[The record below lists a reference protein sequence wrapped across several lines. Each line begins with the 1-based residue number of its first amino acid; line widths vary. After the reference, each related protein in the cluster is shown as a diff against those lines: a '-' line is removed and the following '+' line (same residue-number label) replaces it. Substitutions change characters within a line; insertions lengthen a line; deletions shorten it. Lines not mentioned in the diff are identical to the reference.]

1 MMRYL
6 KLVNF
11 EINRFSK
18 IYISLLLITLVSQF
32 AGVIIVTKSLLNNAR
47 EIISREKLSEATY
60 ITQYGG
66 GIDFT
71 HIANT
76 LWFLG
81 PIALSAVAL
90 IFYIFLIWYR
100 DWFGKNTFI
109 YRLLMLPTSRL
120 SIYLSKATAI
130 FLMVL
135 GLIAFQ
141 IIILPMENALFN
153 SYAPESLLKMEMST
167 FAIAKL
173 NSVLNLVIPGTFTQ
187 FLFYYGIGLMI
198 MSILFT
204 AIMFERS
211 FRIKGIILGLVY
223 VGISAAVFLA
233 PVFVMESGNFYF
245 YPNEILGLQLAL
257 GIILTGLSIWLGS
270 WLLKNRVTV

>member
-71 HIANT
+71 HIVNT

-153 SYAPESLLKMEMST
+153 SYVPESLLNEMST
-167 FAIAKL
+167 YGITKF
-173 NSVLNLVIPGTFTQ
+173 IPILSLIIPSSFTQ
-187 FLFYYGIGLMI
+187 FLLSYGIGLMI

-223 VGISAAVFLA
+223 VGISAAVFLT
-233 PVFVMESGNFYF
+233 PVFVMESGTFYF

>member
-1 MMRYL
+1 MMRYI

-18 IYISLLLITLVSQF
+18 IYLSLLLITLVSQF
-32 AGVIIVTKSLLNNAR
+32 AGVIIVTKSLLKDAR
-47 EIISREKLSEATY
+47 ETISNEKLSEAAY
-60 ITQYGG
+60 IANYG

-71 HIANT
+71 HIANS
-76 LWFLG
+76 LLFVG

-109 YRLLMLPTSRL
+109 YRILMLPTSRL
-120 SIYLSKATAI
+120 SIYFSKATAI

-141 IIILPMENALFN
+141 IIILPMENALFHTN
-153 SYAPESLLKMEMST
+153 VPEALLNEISIST
-167 FAIAKL
+167 ITKA
-173 NSVLNLVIPGTFTQ
+173 SQVLALIIPSTFTQ
-187 FLFYYGIGLMI
+187 FLISYGIGLMI

-211 FRIKGIILGLVY
+211 FRIKGIIMGLLY
-223 VGISAAVFLA
+223 CGIAAVLFLA
-233 PVFVMESGNFYF
+233 PVLMEIGNFYF
-245 YPNEILGLQLAL
+245 YPNELFGLMLAI
-257 GIILTGLSIWLGS
+257 GIILTGLSVWLGA

>member
-1 MMRYL
+1 MMRYI

-18 IYISLLLITLVSQF
+18 IYLSLLLITLVSQF
-32 AGVIIVTKSLLNNAR
+32 AGVIIVTKSLLKDAR
-47 EIISREKLSEATY
+47 DIMSEERLSEAAY
-60 ITQYGG
+60 ITNYGS
-66 GIDFT
+66 IEFS
-71 HIANT
+71 HIAHT
-76 LWFLG
+76 LLFVG

-135 GLIAFQ
+135 GLISFQ

-153 SYAPESLLKMEMST
+153 SNVPEALLNEMST
-167 FAIAKL
+167 FAIVKVSPIL
-173 NSVLNLVIPGTFTQ
+173 SLIIPSTFTQ
-187 FLFYYGIGLMI
+187 FLLSYGIGLMI

-223 VGISAAVFLA
+223 CGIAAVLFLA
-233 PVFVMESGNFYF
+233 PVLMEIGNFYF
-245 YPNEILGLQLAL
+245 YPNELFGLMLAL
-257 GIILTGLSIWLGS
+257 GIILTGLSVWLGA

>member
-1 MMRYL
+1 MRYI

-18 IYISLLLITLVSQF
+18 IYLSLLLITLVSQF
-32 AGVIIVTKSLLNNAR
+32 AGVIIVTKSLLKDAR
-47 EIISREKLSEATY
+47 DVMKEERLSEAAY
-60 ITQYGG
+60 ITNYGA
-66 GIDFT
+66 IDFN
-71 HIANT
+71 HIANS
-76 LWFLG
+76 LLFVG
-81 PIALSAVAL
+81 PIALGAVAL

-153 SYAPESLLKMEMST
+153 SNVPQALLSEMST
-167 FAIAKL
+167 FTITKL
-173 NSVLNLVIPGTFTQ
+173 SPILSLIIPSTFTQ
-187 FLFYYGIGLMI
+187 FLLSYGIGLMI

-211 FRIKGIILGLVY
+211 FRIKGIIMGLLY
-223 VGISAAVFLA
+223 CGIAAVLFLA
-233 PVFVMESGNFYF
+233 PVLMEIGNFYF
-245 YPNEILGLQLAL
+245 YPNELFGLMLAI
-257 GIILTGLSIWLGS
+257 GIILTGLSVWLGA

>member
-1 MMRYL
+1 MMRYI

-18 IYISLLLITLVSQF
+18 IYLSLLLITLVSQF
-32 AGVIIVTKSLLNNAR
+32 AGVIIVTKSLLNDAR
-47 EIISREKLSEATY
+47 DIMKEERLSEAAY
-60 ITQYGG
+60 ITNYG
-66 GIDFT
+66 GIDFS
-71 HIANT
+71 HIAHS
-76 LWFLG
+76 LFFVG

-141 IIILPMENALFN
+141 IIMLPMENALFN
-153 SYAPESLLKMEMST
+153 SNVPQALLNEMST
-167 FAIAKL
+167 YGITKL
-173 NSVLNLVIPGTFTQ
+173 IPILSLIIPSSFTQ
-187 FLFYYGIGLMI
+187 FLLSYGIGLMI

-211 FRIKGIILGLVY
+211 FRIKGIIMGLLY
-223 VGISAAVFLA
+223 CGIAAVLFLA
-233 PVFVMESGNFYF
+233 PVLMEIGNFYF
-245 YPNEILGLQLAL
+245 YPNELFGLMLAI
-257 GIILTGLSIWLGS
+257 GIILTGLSVWLGA

>member
-1 MMRYL
+1 MMRYI

-32 AGVIIVTKSLLNNAR
+32 AGVFFVTKSLLNDAR
-47 EIISREKLSEATY
+47 DIMAKERLSEAAY
-60 ITQYGG
+60 IANYGS
-66 GIDFT
+66 IDFS
-71 HIANT
+71 HIAHT
-76 LWFLG
+76 LLFVG

-135 GLIAFQ
+135 GMIAFQ

-153 SYAPESLLKMEMST
+153 SNVPQALLNEMSIST
-167 FAIAKL
+167 ITKI
-173 NSVLNLVIPGTFTQ
+173 IPILSLIIPSTFTQ
-187 FLFYYGIGLMI
+187 FLLSYGIGLMI

-211 FRIKGIILGLVY
+211 FRIKGFILGLVY
-223 VGISAAVFLA
+223 CGIAAVLFLA
-233 PVFVMESGNFYF
+233 PVFVMEFGDFYF
-245 YPNEILGLQLAL
+245 YPNELFGLLLAL
-257 GIILTGLSIWLGS
+257 GIIVTGLSVWLGS

>member
-1 MMRYL
+1 MMRYI

-18 IYISLLLITLVSQF
+18 IYLSLLLITLVSQF
-32 AGVIIVTKSLLNNAR
+32 AGVIFVTKSLLNDAR
-47 EIISREKLSEATY
+47 DIMKVERLSEDAY
-60 ITQYGG
+60 ITNYGSF
-66 GIDFT
+66 DFN
-71 HIANT
+71 HIADT
-76 LWFLG
+76 LLFVG

-141 IIILPMENALFN
+141 IIILPMENALFHSN
-153 SYAPESLLKMEMST
+153 VPQALLNEMST
-167 FAIAKL
+167 FTIAKL
-173 NSVLNLVIPGTFTQ
+173 SPILSLIIPSTFTQ
-187 FLFYYGIGLMI
+187 FLLSYGIGLMI

-211 FRIKGIILGLVY
+211 FRIKGIILGLLY
-223 VGISAAVFLA
+223 CGIAAVLFLA
-233 PVFVMESGNFYF
+233 PVLMEIGNFYF
-245 YPNEILGLQLAL
+245 YPNELFGLLLAI
-257 GIILTGLSIWLGS
+257 GVILTGLSVWLGA

>member
-1 MMRYL
+1 MMRYI

-18 IYISLLLITLVSQF
+18 IYLSLLLITLVSQF
-32 AGVIIVTKSLLNNAR
+32 AGVIIVTKSLLKDAR
-47 EIISREKLSEATY
+47 DIMSEERLSEAAY
-60 ITQYGG
+60 ITNYGS
-66 GIDFT
+66 IEFS
-71 HIANT
+71 HIAHT
-76 LWFLG
+76 LLFVG

-141 IIILPMENALFN
+141 IIILPMENALFHSN
-153 SYAPESLLKMEMST
+153 VPEALLNEMST
-167 FAIAKL
+167 FDIAKISPIL
-173 NSVLNLVIPGTFTQ
+173 SLIIPSTFTQ
-187 FLFYYGIGLMI
+187 FLLSYGIGLMI

-223 VGISAAVFLA
+223 CGIAAVLFLA
-233 PVFVMESGNFYF
+233 PVLMEIGNFYF
-245 YPNEILGLQLAL
+245 YPNELFGLMLAL
-257 GIILTGLSIWLGS
+257 GIILTGLSVWLGA

>member
-1 MMRYL
+1 MMRYI

-18 IYISLLLITLVSQF
+18 IYLSLLLITLVSQF
-32 AGVIIVTKSLLNNAR
+32 AGVIFVTKSLLNDAR
-47 EIISREKLSEATY
+47 DIMKEERLSESAY
-60 ITQYGG
+60 ITNYGS
-66 GIDFT
+66 IEFS
-71 HIANT
+71 HIAHT
-76 LWFLG
+76 LLFVG

-141 IIILPMENALFN
+141 IIILPMQNALFN
-153 SYAPESLLKMEMST
+153 SNVPETLLNEMST
-167 FAIAKL
+167 FAITKISPIL
-173 NSVLNLVIPGTFTQ
+173 SLIIPSSFTQ
-187 FLFYYGIGLMI
+187 FLLSYGIGLMI

-211 FRIKGIILGLVY
+211 FRIKGIIMGLLY
-223 VGISAAVFLA
+223 CGIAAVLFLA
-233 PVFVMESGNFYF
+233 PVLMEIGNFYF
-245 YPNEILGLQLAL
+245 YPNELFGLMLAI
-257 GIILTGLSIWLGS
+257 GIILTGLSVWLGA

>member
-18 IYISLLLITLVSQF
+18 IYLSLLLITLLSQF
-32 AGVIIVTKSLLNNAR
+32 AGVIIVTKSLLNDAR
-47 EIISREKLSEATY
+47 KIMLEEKISEAAYVTNY
-60 ITQYGG
+60 G

-90 IFYIFLIWYR
+90 VFYIFLIWYR

-153 SYAPESLLKMEMST
+153 SYVPESLLNMEMST
-167 FAIAKL
+167 SSIIKF
-173 NSVLNLVIPGTFTQ
+173 NGVLNLIIPTTFTQ
-187 FLFYYGIGLMI
+187 FLLSYGAGLMV

-223 VGISAAVFLA
+223 CGIAAALFLT
-233 PVFVMESGNFYF
+233 PVFVMASDVFYF
-245 YPNEILGLQLAL
+245 YPGELVGILIAL
-257 GIILTGLSIWLGS
+257 GIIVTGLSVWLGS

>member
-1 MMRYL
+1 MMRYI

-32 AGVIIVTKSLLNNAR
+32 AGVIMGIKSYLNQAH
-47 EIISREKLSEATY
+47 EIMSEEKISEAVYVTNY
-60 ITQYGG
+60 N

-76 LWFLG
+76 LWFQG

-153 SYAPESLLKMEMST
+153 SNVPEAFLNMEMSSST
-167 FAIAKL
+167 ITKTSPILA
-173 NSVLNLVIPGTFTQ
+173 LVMPSTFTQ
-187 FLFYYGIGLMI
+187 FLLSYGIGLMI

-211 FRIKGIILGLVY
+211 FRIKGIILGLIY
-223 VGISAAVFLA
+223 CGIAAALFLA
-233 PVFVMESGNFYF
+233 PVFVMGLGNIYF
-245 YPNEILGLQLAL
+245 YPNELLGLQLAF
-257 GIILTGLSIWLGS
+257 GIIVTGLSIWLGS

>member
-1 MMRYL
+1 MMRYI

-32 AGVIIVTKSLLNNAR
+32 AGVIFVTKSLVNDAR
-47 EIISREKLSEATY
+47 EIISTEKLSEAAY
-60 ITQYGG
+60 IANYG

-76 LWFLG
+76 LLFVG

-135 GLIAFQ
+135 GMIAFQ

-153 SYAPESLLKMEMST
+153 SNVPEAFLSMEMST
-167 FAIAKL
+167 STITKFSPIL
-173 NSVLNLVIPGTFTQ
+173 SLIIPNTFTQ
-187 FLFYYGIGLMI
+187 FLLSYGIGLMI
-198 MSILFT
+198 LSILFT

-211 FRIKGIILGLVY
+211 FRIKGFILGLVY
-223 VGISAAVFLA
+223 CGIAAVLFLA
-233 PVFVMESGNFYF
+233 PVFVMEFGDFYF
-245 YPNEILGLQLAL
+245 YPNELFGLLLAL
-257 GIILTGLSIWLGS
+257 GIIVTGSSVWLGS

>member
-18 IYISLLLITLVSQF
+18 IYLSLLLITLVSQF
-32 AGVIIVTKSLLNNAR
+32 AGVFIVTKSLLNDAR
-47 EIISREKLSEATY
+47 KIMLEEKLSDAAY
-60 ITQYGG
+60 ITNYG

-76 LWFLG
+76 LWFQG

-109 YRLLMLPTSRL
+109 YRLLMLPASRL

-135 GLIAFQ
+135 GLIAWQ

-153 SYAPESLLKMEMST
+153 SYVSESHLSMEMSST
-167 FAIAKL
+167 AIMKF
-173 NSVLNLVIPGTFTQ
+173 NGVLNLVIPTTFTQ
-187 FLFYYGIGLMI
+187 FLLSYGIGLMVL
-198 MSILFT
+198 SILFT

-211 FRIKGIILGLVY
+211 FRLKGIILGLVY
-223 VGISAAVFLA
+223 CGIAAALFLT
-233 PVFVMESGNFYF
+233 PVFVMASDVFYF
-245 YPNEILGLQLAL
+245 YPGELVGTLIAL
-257 GIILTGLSIWLGS
+257 GIIVTGISIWLGS

>member
-18 IYISLLLITLVSQF
+18 IYLSLLLITLLSQF
-32 AGVIIVTKSLLNNAR
+32 AGVIIVTKNFLNRAHDIMS
-47 EIISREKLSEATY
+47 EEKISEAAYVTNY
-60 ITQYGG
+60 G

-71 HIANT
+71 QIASS
-76 LWFLG
+76 LWFQG

-90 IFYIFLIWYR
+90 VFYIFLIWYR

-153 SYAPESLLKMEMST
+153 SNVLETFLNMEMSSS
-167 FAIAKL
+167 AITEA
-173 NSVLNLVIPGTFTQ
+173 NRVLTLIIPSTFTQ
-187 FLFYYGIGLMI
+187 FLLSYGIGLMV
-198 MSILFT
+198 MSVLFT

-211 FRIKGIILGLVY
+211 YRIKGIVLGLVY
-223 VGISAAVFLA
+223 CGIAAALFFA
-233 PVFVMESGNFYF
+233 PVFIMASESFYF
-245 YPNEILGLQLAL
+245 YPGELVGTLIAL
-257 GIILTGLSIWLGS
+257 GIIVTGLSIWLGF

>member
-1 MMRYL
+1 MMRYI

-18 IYISLLLITLVSQF
+18 IYLSLLLITLVSQF
-32 AGVIIVTKSLLNNAR
+32 AGVIIVTKSLLNDAR
-47 EIISREKLSEATY
+47 DIMKEERLSEAAY
-60 ITQYGG
+60 ITNYG
-66 GIDFT
+66 GIDFS
-71 HIANT
+71 HIAHT
-76 LWFLG
+76 LLFVG

-153 SYAPESLLKMEMST
+153 SNVPQSLLNEMST
-167 FAIAKL
+167 YTITKL
-173 NSVLNLVIPGTFTQ
+173 IPILSLIIPNTFTQ
-187 FLFYYGIGLMI
+187 FLLSYGIGLMI

-211 FRIKGIILGLVY
+211 FRIKGIIMGLLY
-223 VGISAAVFLA
+223 CGIAAVLFLA
-233 PVFVMESGNFYF
+233 PVLMEIGNFYF
-245 YPNEILGLQLAL
+245 YPNELFGLMLAI
-257 GIILTGLSIWLGS
+257 GIILTGLSVWLGA

>member
-1 MMRYL
+1 MMRYS

-32 AGVIIVTKSLLNNAR
+32 VGVIIGTKSSLNRAHDIML
-47 EIISREKLSEATY
+47 EEKISEAAYVTNY
-60 ITQYGG
+60 G

-90 IFYIFLIWYR
+90 VFYIFLIWYR

-120 SIYLSKATAI
+120 SIYLSKASAI

-153 SYAPESLLKMEMST
+153 SYVPESLLNMEMST
-167 FAIAKL
+167 SSIIKF
-173 NSVLNLVIPGTFTQ
+173 NGVLNLIIPTTFTQ
-187 FLFYYGIGLMI
+187 FLLSYGAGLMV

-223 VGISAAVFLA
+223 CGIAAALFLT
-233 PVFVMESGNFYF
+233 PVFVMASDVFYF
-245 YPNEILGLQLAL
+245 YPGELVGILIAL
-257 GIILTGLSIWLGS
+257 GIIVTGLSVWLGS

>member
-1 MMRYL
+1 MMRYI

-18 IYISLLLITLVSQF
+18 IYLTLLLITVLSQF
-32 AGVIIVTKSLLNNAR
+32 AGVLIVTKNLLNNAKD
-47 EIISREKLSEATY
+47 IMLQEKLTEAAYLSEY
-60 ITQYGG
+60 G

-135 GLIAFQ
+135 GLIAWQ
-141 IIILPMENALFN
+141 LILLPMENALFN
-153 SYAPESLLKMEMST
+153 SSVPQAFLNMEMST
-167 FAIAKL
+167 SSIAAA
-173 NSVLNLVIPGTFTQ
+173 NQVLMLIIPSTFKD
-187 FLFYYGIGLMI
+187 FLFSYCIGLMI
-198 MSILFT
+198 MSVAFT

-211 FRIKGIILGLVY
+211 FRLKGILLAIVY
-223 VGISAAVFLA
+223 AGIAAVLFLT
-233 PVFVMESGNFYF
+233 PIFIHESETFHFYS
-245 YPNEILGLQLAL
+245 NELFGLLLILA
-257 GIILTGLSIWLGS
+257 IIVTGVSIWLGS

>member
-1 MMRYL
+1 MMRYI

-18 IYISLLLITLVSQF
+18 IYLSLLLITLVSQF
-32 AGVIIVTKSLLNNAR
+32 AGVIIVTKSLLKDAR
-47 EIISREKLSEATY
+47 DIMKEERLSEAAY
-60 ITQYGG
+60 ITNYG
-66 GIDFT
+66 GIDFS
-71 HIANT
+71 HIAHS
-76 LWFLG
+76 LFFVG

-141 IIILPMENALFN
+141 IIMLPMENALFHSN
-153 SYAPESLLKMEMST
+153 VPQALLNEMST
-167 FAIAKL
+167 YGITKL
-173 NSVLNLVIPGTFTQ
+173 IPILSLIIPSSFTQ
-187 FLFYYGIGLMI
+187 FLLSYGIGLMI

-211 FRIKGIILGLVY
+211 FRIKGIIMGLLY
-223 VGISAAVFLA
+223 CGIAAVLFLA
-233 PVFVMESGNFYF
+233 PFFVMGFGNFHF
-245 YPNEILGLQLAL
+245 YPNELFGLLLAI
-257 GIILTGLSIWLGS
+257 GIILTGLSVWLGA

>member
-1 MMRYL
+1 MMRYI

-18 IYISLLLITLVSQF
+18 IYLSLLLITLVSQF
-32 AGVIIVTKSLLNNAR
+32 AGVIIVTKSLLNDAR
-47 EIISREKLSEATY
+47 DIMKEERLSEAAY
-60 ITQYGG
+60 ITNYG
-66 GIDFT
+66 GIDFS
-71 HIANT
+71 HIAHT
-76 LWFLG
+76 LLFVG

-153 SYAPESLLKMEMST
+153 SNVPEALLHEISTYGITKLIPILSL
-167 FAIAKL
+167 I
-173 NSVLNLVIPGTFTQ
+173 IPSTFTQ
-187 FLFYYGIGLMI
+187 FLLSYGIGLMI

-211 FRIKGIILGLVY
+211 FRIKGIIMGLLY
-223 VGISAAVFLA
+223 CGIAAVLFLA
-233 PVFVMESGNFYF
+233 PVLMEIGNFYF
-245 YPNEILGLQLAL
+245 YPNELFGLMLAI
-257 GIILTGLSIWLGS
+257 GIILTGLSVWLGA

>member
-32 AGVIIVTKSLLNNAR
+32 AGVIFVTKSLVNDAR
-47 EIISREKLSEATY
+47 EIMSEERLSEAAY
-60 ITQYGG
+60 IANYG

-76 LWFLG
+76 LVFLG

-135 GLIAFQ
+135 GMIAFQ

-153 SYAPESLLKMEMST
+153 SNVPEALLNMEMST
-167 FAIAKL
+167 FTITKFSPILALI
-173 NSVLNLVIPGTFTQ
+173 IPSTFTQ
-187 FLFYYGIGLMI
+187 FLISYGIGLMI

-204 AIMFERS
+204 AIMLERS

-223 VGISAAVFLA
+223 CGITAVLFLA
-233 PVFVMESGNFYF
+233 PLLVMEFGNFHF
-245 YPNEILGLQLAL
+245 YPKELFGQLLAL
-257 GIILTGLSIWLGS
+257 GIIVTGLSVWLGS

>member
-1 MMRYL
+1 MMRYI

-18 IYISLLLITLVSQF
+18 IYLSLLLITLVSQF
-32 AGVIIVTKSLLNNAR
+32 VGVIIGTKNYLDGAKETMSV
-47 EIISREKLSEATY
+47 EKLTEAAYVTNY
-60 ITQYGG
+60 N

-71 HIANT
+71 QITNS

-135 GLIAFQ
+135 GLIALQ

-153 SYAPESLLKMEMST
+153 SYVPESLLNTEMST
-167 FAIAKL
+167 FSIVKM
-173 NSVLNLVIPGTFTQ
+173 NSVLNLVIPSTFTQ
-187 FLFYYGIGLMI
+187 FLLSYGIGLMV

-223 VGISAAVFLA
+223 CGIAAALFLA
-233 PVFVMESGNFYF
+233 PVFVMASENFYF
-245 YPNEILGLQLAL
+245 YPNELLGILIAL
-257 GIILTGLSIWLGS
+257 GIIVTGLSIWLGS
-270 WLLKNRVTV
+270 WLLKNHVTV

>member
-1 MMRYL
+1 MMRYI

-18 IYISLLLITLVSQF
+18 IYLSLLLITLVSQF
-32 AGVIIVTKSLLNNAR
+32 AGVLLVTKSLLNDAK
-47 EIISREKLSEATY
+47 EIISNERLSEAAY
-60 ITQYGG
+60 VANYGA
-66 GIDFT
+66 IDFT
-71 HIANT
+71 NIVHT
-76 LWFLG
+76 LFFAG
-81 PIALSAVAL
+81 PIALCAVAL

-109 YRLLMLPTSRL
+109 YRLLMLPASRL

-135 GLIAFQ
+135 GMVAFQ
-141 IIILPMENALFN
+141 IIILPMANALFN
-153 SYAPESLLKMEMST
+153 SKIPEALLNEMS
-167 FAIAKL
+167 
-173 NSVLNLVIPGTFTQ
+173 IPTITKTSPILAMIIPNNFTE
-187 FLFYYGIGLMI
+187 FLLSYGIGLMV
-198 MSILFT
+198 MSVVFT

-223 VGISAAVFLA
+223 GGVAAALFLA
-233 PVFVMESGNFYF
+233 PVFIMNSGIFHFYS
-245 YPNEILGLQLAL
+245 NELFGLLLTL
-257 GIILTGLSIWLGS
+257 GIIVTGLSVWLGS

>member
-1 MMRYL
+1 MMRYV

-18 IYISLLLITLVSQF
+18 IYLTLLLITLLSQF
-32 AGVIIVTKSLLNNAR
+32 AGVMIVTKSLLNSAMDIMS
-47 EIISREKLSEATY
+47 EEKLSEAAYVTE
-60 ITQYGG
+60 YGA
-66 GIDFT
+66 IDFSQ
-71 HIANT
+71 IANS
-76 LWFLG
+76 LWFLA
-81 PIALSAVAL
+81 PIALGAVAL

-135 GLIAFQ
+135 GMIAWQ
-141 IIILPMENALFN
+141 IILLPMENALFN
-153 SYAPESLLKMEMST
+153 SSVPEALKMEMSSS
-167 FAIAKL
+167 AIVIF
-173 NSVLNLVIPGTFTQ
+173 NGVLNLVIPSTFTG
-187 FLFYYGIGLMI
+187 FLLSYGIGLMVI
-198 MSILFT
+198 SILFT

-211 FRIKGIILGLVY
+211 FRIKGIIFGLVY
-223 VGISAAVFLA
+223 GAIAAALFLT
-233 PVFVMESGNFYF
+233 PVFVKASEVFYF
-245 YPNEILGLQLAL
+245 YPGELVGTLIAL
-257 GIILTGLSIWLGS
+257 GIIVTGLSIWLGS

>member
-1 MMRYL
+1 MMRYI

-18 IYISLLLITLVSQF
+18 IYLSLLLITLVSQF
-32 AGVIIVTKSLLNNAR
+32 AGVIIVTKSLLKDAR
-47 EIISREKLSEATY
+47 ETISNEKLSEAAY
-60 ITQYGG
+60 IANYG

-76 LWFLG
+76 LLFVG

-141 IIILPMENALFN
+141 IIILPMQNALFN
-153 SYAPESLLKMEMST
+153 SNVPEALLNEMSIST
-167 FAIAKL
+167 IT
-173 NSVLNLVIPGTFTQ
+173 IPNPILSLIIPSTFTQ
-187 FLFYYGIGLMI
+187 FLISYGIGLMI

-204 AIMFERS
+204 SIMFERS
-211 FRIKGIILGLVY
+211 FRIKGIIMGLLY
-223 VGISAAVFLA
+223 CGIAAVLFLA
-233 PVFVMESGNFYF
+233 PFFVMGFGNFHF
-245 YPNEILGLQLAL
+245 YPNELFGLLLAI
-257 GIILTGLSIWLGS
+257 GIILTGLSVWLGA